1 MYCEPTAIGCMN
13 GTVDRPRPAA
23 ETGSLVVDECL
34 PQSGFIIHD
43 ERTLLRN
50 GLTDGATLEDEAI
63 CAA

>member
-1 MYCEPTAIGCMN
+1 MYCEPTEIGCMN

-23 ETGSLVVDECL
+23 ETGSLVVDEGL
-34 PQSGFIIHD
+34 PQSGFVIHD

-50 GLTDGATLEDEAI
+50 GFADRATLKHEAI